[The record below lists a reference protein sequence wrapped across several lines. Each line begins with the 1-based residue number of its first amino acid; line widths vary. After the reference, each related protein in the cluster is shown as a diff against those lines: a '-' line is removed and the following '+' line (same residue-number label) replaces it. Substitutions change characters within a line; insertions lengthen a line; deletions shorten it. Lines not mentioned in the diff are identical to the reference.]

1 MFHRLVI
8 SVCIFVASCT
18 LLSAAPLDPNV
29 RDVAI
34 GVTSGSNSML
44 NDFVS
49 PIRGFFFSPG
59 DTGKNGVI
67 GAFTSIAFNINDIFN
82 SRKFVTTY
90 ETSST
95 YQATMSRRDIR
106 FYKLT
111 LQLPLGKPDA
121 NFRKKE
127 RSLNKP
133 DVDFS
138 N

>member
-67 GAFTSIAFNINDIFN
+67 GAFTSIAFNIKNFFIAVAVLFLIIGVIKLLFSSSDEEEVKKWKRNIIWVSIGIFVMQIAF
-82 SRKFVTTY
+82 SVWKTL
-90 ETSST
+90 
-95 YQATMSRRDIR
+95 I
-106 FYKLT
+106 LT
-111 LQLPLGKPDA
+111 
-121 NFRKKE
+121 N
-127 RSLNKP
+127 
-133 DVDFS
+133 V
-138 N
+138 

>member
-59 DTGKNGVI
+59 DTGKNGVL
-67 GAFTSIAFNINDIFN
+67 GAFTSIAFNIKNFFIAVAVLFLIIGVIKLLFSSSDEEEVKKWKRNIVWVSIGIFMMQIAF
-82 SRKFVTTY
+82 SVWKTL
-90 ETSST
+90 
-95 YQATMSRRDIR
+95 I
-106 FYKLT
+106 LT
-111 LQLPLGKPDA
+111 
-121 NFRKKE
+121 N
-127 RSLNKP
+127 
-133 DVDFS
+133 V
-138 N
+138 